1 MKSKEIFLCVVAFIV
16 LLSVFG
22 IVAITADYTEKS
34 VQKPDQDQTNSIEK
48 NQTNRTSIHN
58 SADAPETA
66 VYQSK
71 PKRTPLVASNRL
83 TNNRLGSQK
92 MNSWSSNARRIH
104 SEVKERLTPV
114 ECNGRIYLENTS
126 GIEASDEDNNNNDE
140 TAIEVV
146 E

>member
-1 MKSKEIFLCVVAFIV
+1 MKSKEIFLCVVAFFV

-34 VQKPDQDQTNSIEK
+34 IQKPDGDQTSRVEK
-48 NQTNRTSIHN
+48 NLTNRTSIQN
-58 SADAPETA
+58 PADRPET
-66 VYQSK
+66 VVHQSN
-71 PKRTPLVASNRL
+71 PKRAPLVASNRL
-83 TNNRLGSQK
+83 TNSHPDTQK
-92 MNSWSSNARRIH
+92 MNSWSSNARRAS

-140 TAIEVV
+140 TAIEVI